1 MKFLVISD
9 IHGSVGAVNIIEEA
23 MEKHKCDKII
33 CLGDILYHG
42 PRNDLP
48 NDYNPKKVIEV
59 INKYKYDIIAVRGNC
74 DSEVDQMVL
83 DFPILSTQNI
93 LYIENIKIFSTH
105 GHVYSLD
112 NMPCLNE
119 NDVFIFGHTHIPL
132 AQTNNGIYILNPGSS
147 SLPKQ
152 NHPKTYGILDEF
164 GFEICTFDHKIYKN
178 IKFKKDY

>member
-23 MEKHKCDKII
+23 MKEHRFDKII

-42 PRNDLP
+42 PRNNLP
-48 NDYNPKKVIEV
+48 CDYNPKKVIEI

-83 DFPILSTQNI
+83 DFPILSTHNI
-93 LYIENIKIFSTH
+93 LYLKNTKVFSTH
-105 GHVYSLD
+105 GHVYNLD
-112 NMPCLNE
+112 NMPCLNK
-119 NDVFIFGHTHIPL
+119 NDVFMFGHIHIPL
-132 AQTNNGIYILNPGSS
+132 AQINNDIYILNPGSS
-147 SLPKQ
+147 SLPKE

-164 GFEICTFDHKIYKN
+164 GFEIYTFDHKIYKT